1 MAKLILTT
9 CVVLS
14 IAMGLS
20 ASPANDLKVAIDSKQ
35 ISFSTSPI
43 LKDGTWLVP
52 IDTLCKELGLKVEI
66 PEGGEMVV
74 ICSGEGDSDLCVPLQ
89 LSESA
94 FSIDNVLYAQLKDI
108 AEPFGFEIY
117 KTTETELEI
126 VRPEQLAPIF
136 TLPDLEDTPRRLQD
150 FRGKKTLLYIWGSW

>member
-1 MAKLILTT
+1 MTRLILTT
-9 CVVLS
+9 CVIMS

-20 ASPANDLKVAIDSKQ
+20 ASPANDLKVAIDSKL

-52 IDTLCKELGLKVEI
+52 IDTLCKELGLKIEI
-66 PEGGEMVV
+66 PDGEDMVV
-74 ICSGEGDSDLCVPLQ
+74 ICGSGGSDLCVPLQ
-89 LSESA
+89 LDERA
-94 FSIDNVLYAQLKDI
+94 FNIDGITYAELKDI

-117 KTTETELEI
+117 ETSEKEIEI
-126 VRPEQLAPIF
+126 VRPKQLAPTF
-136 TLPDLEDTPRRLQD
+136 TLPDLDNEPKRLQD